1 MRIAIIALAAAGSV
15 AVAASAAGPAPSP
28 LGPPPPAGTA
38 LAPGDC
44 ILVRDIRNHSVVDK
58 NTLLLE
64 VFAKGLY
71 RVNTQPACFL
81 SAVSADPIT
90 FRNVGK
96 AKICKAT
103 DLGLVARG
111 GYCYA
116 DSIVRLTPAEVA
128 ALPRRLRP

>member
-1 MRIAIIALAAAGSV
+1 MRIAIITLAAAATVAAAAALAAT
-15 AVAASAAGPAPSP
+15 PSP

-38 LAPGDC
+38 LPPGEC

>member
-1 MRIAIIALAAAGSV
+1 MRIAIIALATAVTVAGSF
-15 AVAASAAGPAPSP
+15 AVAANPTP
-28 LGPPPPAGTA
+28 LGPPPPSGTA
-38 LAPGDC
+38 LPPGEC

-58 NTLLLE
+58 NTLLLD

-71 RVNTQPACFL
+71 RVNTQPACFA

-90 FRNVGK
+90 FRNIGK

-103 DLGLVARG
+103 DLGLIARG

-116 DSIVRLTPAEVA
+116 DSIVRLTPEEVA
-128 ALPRRLRP
+128 ALPKRLRP